1 MTYGSEAP
9 SFHFPEL
16 TPAIKRL
23 LLVNVGVFVI
33 NALLAGRLSEPTMGG
48 GGAWLAFSWP
58 KALEG
63 YGLGALRLLSYQ
75 FVHSFQDPFHLIWNS
90 LTLYFFGTMAEG
102 SLGYRGTFRLYLVG
116 GAAGALLYLGFALS
130 LGYADVPLVGA
141 SGACY
146 SFLVYAA
153 CMAPRMRVIV
163 ILFPVPLGLLAGIL
177 VFVGAY
183 EQYVEVMRGSMGG
196 VANSAHLGGA
206 ALGFL
211 AFRRGWFR
219 DYGSYGRI
227 RAGFFAGWGRKWAA
241 MRARKVQESAA
252 ASQHELD
259 RILAKIQGSGL
270 PSLTAGERKTLER
283 ASERARKK

>member
-23 LLVNVGVFVI
+23 LLVNVGVFVL
-33 NALLAGRLSEPTMGG
+33 NALLAGRLSEPTGNG
-48 GGAWLAFSWP
+48 EGAWLAFSWA

-63 YGLGALRLLSYQ
+63 HGLGAVRLLSYQ
-75 FVHSFQDPFHLIWNS
+75 FVHSFQDPFHLLWNS

-102 SLGYRGTFRLYLVG
+102 ALGYRGTFRLYLAG
-116 GAAGALLYLGFALS
+116 GAVGALLYLAFALT

-163 ILFPVPLGLLAGIL
+163 ILVPVPLGLLAGIL

-183 EQYVEVMRGSMGG
+183 EQYVEIVRGSRGG

-206 ALGFL
+206 AFGFL
-211 AFRRGWFR
+211 AYRRGWLR
-219 DYGSYGRI
+219 DYASYSYRPGLFVGMRQ
-227 RAGFFAGWGRKWAA
+227 KWAA
-241 MRARKVQESAA
+241 SRAARAQQGE
-252 ASQHELD
+252 ASTQQELD
-259 RILAKIQGSGL
+259 RILAKIRATGL
-270 PSLTAGERKTLER
+270 PSLTGAERKTLER